1 MRAHVGGRKR
11 EGSEI
16 KGETILA
23 KGKKKEREK
32 KNIATSISA
41 GQRGWIGGSLGQNFM
56 ISLLLLLKF

>member
-1 MRAHVGGRKR
+1 MRAHVGGCKR